1 MDEYADIY
9 YVDDNRNAV
18 ITHDHRTGS
27 SGSGSSAGR
36 SPWPFPRPAVP
47 VQPARTVYIG
57 SSQPQ
62 PRPAVSMQPQVMY
75 PPPGYPMP
83 GYPMGYPPPQ
93 SAAAT
98 LFGKLTTGQVV
109 EMVAQIFAALQSL
122 PAAPIATKEAAT
134 DVGNLI
140 LFQNA
145 LAQHAKR
152 DEQVRTL
159 GSLVAKLVG

>member
-9 YVDDNRNAV
+9 YVDDNRNPHH
-18 ITHDHRTGS
+18 THDHRTGS
-27 SGSGSSAGR
+27 SSGSSSGR
-36 SPWPFPRPAVP
+36 SPWPFPRPP
-47 VQPARTVYIG
+47 VQISSSSQPARTVYIA
-57 SSQPQ
+57 SPQ
-62 PRPAVSMQPQVMY
+62 TQVRPAVPEQPQVMY
-75 PPPGYPMP
+75 APPPPWYPQN
-83 GYPMGYPPPQ
+83 Q

-122 PAAPIATKEAAT
+122 PAAPIATKDAST
-134 DVGNLI
+134 DVANLI

>member
-9 YVDDNRNAV
+9 YVDENRNAV
-18 ITHDHRTGS
+18 ITTDHRTGS
-27 SGSGSSAGR
+27 SNNQGR
-36 SPWPFPRPAVP
+36 SPWPFVRPAVQVGSSGQPTRTVYVASPHRPAVP
-47 VQPARTVYIG
+47 VQP
-57 SSQPQ
+57 
-62 PRPAVSMQPQVMY
+62 QVMFA
-75 PPPGYPMP
+75 PPPPWYPQN
-83 GYPMGYPPPQ
+83 Q

-98 LFGKLTTGQVV
+98 LFGKLTTGMVV

-122 PAAPIATKEAAT
+122 PAAPIVTKDASTDAA
-134 DVGNLI
+134 NMI

>member
-18 ITHDHRTGS
+18 VTTDHRTGS
-27 SGSGSSAGR
+27 SGGTAGR
-36 SPWPFPRPAVP
+36 SPWPFPRPPVP
-47 VQPARTVYIG
+47 VQPARTVYIANP
-57 SSQPQ
+57 PQ
-62 PRPAVSMQPQVMY
+62 PTRPAAPVQPQVVYAPPPPPWY
-75 PPPGYPMP
+75 PPN
-83 GYPMGYPPPQ
+83 Q

-98 LFGKLTTGQVV
+98 LLGKLTTGQVV

-122 PAAPIATKEAAT
+122 PAAPIATKDAST
-134 DVGNLI
+134 DVENLI